1 MMPGSCLPAETA
13 TQAAA
18 VANAHQPPVLLRL
31 LLPLACLV
39 FQPKQQQQQQQ
50 RQQLEPAARV
60 LPLQQYLPSLALVV
74 S

>member
-1 MMPGSCLPAETA
+1 MPGSCLPAETA

-18 VANAHQPPVLLRL
+18 VANAHQPPALLL

-39 FQPKQQQQQQQ
+39 FQPKQQQQRQ
-50 RQQLEPAARV
+50 RLEPAARF
-60 LPLQQYLPSLALVV
+60 LPLQQHLPSLALVV